1 MCRSLDSAGG
11 VGYVGGDGRQGLDEG
26 FGPACGGAGVKPPP
40 PGGDSGLVATV
51 TAQLREAGQ
60 MHTIAGQ
67 SALQVAEHLCRGGI
81 SGSERA
87 ALMKALNEALG
98 RALTAADTADV
109 PLTLL
114 RRQVAAKRAE
124 WSR

>member
-1 MCRSLDSAGG
+1 
-11 VGYVGGDGRQGLDEG
+11 
-26 FGPACGGAGVKPPP
+26 
-40 PGGDSGLVATV
+40 
-51 TAQLREAGQ
+51 
-60 MHTIAGQ
+60 
-67 SALQVAEHLCRGGI
+67 
-81 SGSERA
+81 
-87 ALMKALNEALG
+87 MKALNEALG